1 LRACPRGPEPP
12 ERDRTHAPL
21 TTLTWATGG
30 YGFGMS
36 LRLRVLCG
44 FAVAIIGGVIA
55 ILQIFRGL
63 HQTHTANQAVT
74 DRWTPAAAASNRLLS
89 HLVDQETGER
99 GYLITGDAKFLQP
112 YTEGRT
118 ETTQDLALIR
128 TLSGDVPAISTSLTS
143 VESQWQLWLTNVAEP
158 EIATRQTGNVTQTQ
172 QLVDRSQDKPVFDD
186 LRTKVATLQQD
197 ISTRATTARTTE
209 TGAIRRLERTLIAAS
224 IIAIGF
230 TLLSLA
236 LIGVGVLR
244 PLTALQRR
252 LRMATEGAFRNVI
265 PERGPP
271 ELREVARDAELMRRR
286 LLRELDQSESARQGL
301 EQRGTVVL
309 GLSERLRLDDLAP
322 IAGLQ
327 IASALHAAEGVVAG
341 DLLDVVQI
349 DDCHVG
355 LVIADVSGHGAT
367 AGLEAIT
374 LKDVIGTALRLGRNP
389 AQALEV
395 AADQARL
402 DERFATCAIV
412 VINVKTGELTY
423 ANAGHLPP
431 VVVPARVT
439 ALTPADLVSL
449 EPTGPLLSVLARGW
463 DVGWGQLAPG
473 EVLLLVTDG
482 LLEARTVEGDEFGM
496 TGLCNA
502 LRSDAP
508 HDAASVVSALT
519 DAARTYAAN
528 YRRDDVT
535 VLAVMRDLVTIPE
548 TQVTLA
554 DPEPT
559 SLPAEPTSLSSD

>member
-1 LRACPRGPEPP
+1 
-12 ERDRTHAPL
+12 
-21 TTLTWATGG
+21 
-30 YGFGMS
+30 MS
-36 LRLRVLCG
+36 LRLRALCG
-44 FAVAIIGGVIA
+44 FAIAIIGGVIA
-55 ILQIFRGL
+55 ILQIFSGL

-74 DRWTPAAAASNRLLS
+74 ERWTPAAAASNRLLS

-112 YTEGRT
+112 YTQGRT

-128 TLSGDVPAISTSLTS
+128 TLSGGVPAIADNLTT
-143 VESQWQLWLTNVAEP
+143 VESQWQLWLTTVAEP
-158 EIATRQTGNVTQTQ
+158 EIAARQAGNIAQSEE
-172 QLVDRSQDKPVFDD
+172 LVDRSQDKPVFDD

-197 ISTRATTARTTE
+197 ISTRAIAARNTE
-209 TGAIRRLERTLIAAS
+209 TAAISRLERTLIAAS
-224 IIAIGF
+224 IGAVGF

-244 PLTALQRR
+244 PLNALQRR

-301 EQRGTVVL
+301 EQRAAVVL
-309 GLSERLRLDDLAP
+309 GLSERLRLDDLVP

-327 IASALHAAEGVVAG
+327 IASALDAAEGVVAG

-349 DDCHVG
+349 DERHVG

-367 AGLEAIT
+367 AGLEAIM
-374 LKDVIGTALRLGRNP
+374 LKDVIGTALRLGCNP

-395 AADQARL
+395 AADQSRL

-412 VINVKTGELTY
+412 VINVSTGELVY

-431 VVVPARVT
+431 MVVPARV
-439 ALTPADLVSL
+439 ALLEPADLVNL

-463 DVGWGQLAPG
+463 DVGWGQLEPG

-482 LLEARTVEGDEFGM
+482 LLEARTVGGDEFGIA
-496 TGLCNA
+496 GVCNA
-502 LRSDAP
+502 LRSDTA
-508 HDAASVVSALT
+508 HDAASVVLALT

-535 VLAVMRDLVTIPE
+535 VLAVMRDLVTLPKSE
-548 TQVTLA
+548 VTVA
-554 DPEPT
+554 DPEP
-559 SLPAEPTSLSSD
+559 SSVPAEPTSLSAD

>member
-1 LRACPRGPEPP
+1 
-12 ERDRTHAPL
+12 
-21 TTLTWATGG
+21 
-30 YGFGMS
+30 MS
-36 LRLRVLCG
+36 LRVRVLFG
-44 FAVAIIGGVIA
+44 FAVALFGGVIA
-55 ILQIFRGL
+55 ILQIFSGL
-63 HQTHTANQAVT
+63 HETHRANQAVT

-112 YTEGRT
+112 YTEGRSQ
-118 ETTQDLALIR
+118 TTQDLAMIR
-128 TLSGDVPAISTSLTS
+128 TLSGGVPAISASLAG
-143 VESQWQLWLTNVAEP
+143 VETQWNLWLTDVAEP
-158 EIATRQTGNVTQTQ
+158 EIAARQAGNATQTQ

-186 LRTKVATLQQD
+186 LRAKVATLQQD
-197 ISTRATTARTTE
+197 ISTRASAARKSE
-209 TGAIRRLERTLIAAS
+209 TGAIRTLERTLIAAS
-224 IIAIGF
+224 ILAIAF

-236 LIGVGVLR
+236 LIGIGVLR

-301 EQRGTVVL
+301 EQRATVVL

-374 LKDVIGTALRLGRNP
+374 LKDVIGTALRLGLNP
-389 AQALEV
+389 AQALDV

-412 VINVKTGELTY
+412 IINVTTGELSY

-431 VVVPARVT
+431 VVVPSQVA

-463 DVGWGQLAPG
+463 DVGWGQLDAG
-473 EVLLLVTDG
+473 QVLVLVTDG
-482 LLEARTVEGDEFGM
+482 LLEARTVDGEEFGM

-502 LRSDAP
+502 LRSDVA

-535 VLAVMRDLVTIPE
+535 VLAVMRDL
-548 TQVTLA
+548 
-554 DPEPT
+554 PT
-559 SLPAEPTSLSSD
+559 SDPSAD

>member
-1 LRACPRGPEPP
+1 
-12 ERDRTHAPL
+12 
-21 TTLTWATGG
+21 
-30 YGFGMS
+30 MS
-36 LRLRVLCG
+36 LRLRVICG
-44 FAVAIIGGVIA
+44 FAVAVIGGVIA
-55 ILQIFRGL
+55 ILQIFSGL
-63 HQTHTANQAVT
+63 HQTHAANRAVT

-112 YTEGRT
+112 YTDGRT

-128 TLSGDVPAISTSLTS
+128 TLSGGVPAIAGGLTS
-143 VESQWQLWLTNVAEP
+143 VESQWQVWLTDVAEP
-158 EIATRQTGNVTQTQ
+158 EIATRQGGNVTQTQ

-186 LRTKVATLQQD
+186 LRAKVATLQQD
-197 ISTRATTARTTE
+197 ISTRASAARTTE
-209 TGAIRRLERTLIAAS
+209 TAAIERLERILITASIAAV
-224 IIAIGF
+224 AF

-244 PLTALQRR
+244 PLTLLQRR

-301 EQRGTVVL
+301 EQRATVVL

-349 DDCHVG
+349 DEQHVG

-367 AGLEAIT
+367 AGLEAIM
-374 LKDVIGTALRLGRNP
+374 LKDVIGTALRLGCDP
-389 AQALEV
+389 AQALDV
-395 AADQARL
+395 AADQSRV

-412 VINVKTGELTY
+412 VINVSTGELTY

-431 VVVPARVT
+431 VVVPARL
-439 ALTPADLVSL
+439 ALLTPADLVSL

-463 DVGWGQLAPG
+463 DVGWGQLQPG

-482 LLEARTVEGDEFGM
+482 LLEARTVDGDEFGM
-496 TGLCNA
+496 LGLCNA
-502 LRSDAP
+502 LRSDTP
-508 HDAASVVSALT
+508 LDAAGVVSALT
-519 DAARTYAAN
+519 DAARNYAAN

-535 VLAVMRDLVTIPE
+535 VLAVMRDP
-548 TQVTLA
+548 VTLSK
-554 DPEPT
+554 PEVT
-559 SLPAEPTSLSSD
+559 LSQPAVTLSNPEHTSLSANPEHTSLSAE

>member
-1 LRACPRGPEPP
+1 
-12 ERDRTHAPL
+12 
-21 TTLTWATGG
+21 
-30 YGFGMS
+30 MS
-36 LRLRVLCG
+36 LRARVLGG
-44 FAVAIIGGVIA
+44 FAIALIGGVIA
-55 ILQIFRGL
+55 ILQVFSAL
-63 HQTHTANQAVT
+63 HQTHAANQAVT

-99 GYLITGDAKFLQP
+99 GYLITGDDKFLQP
-112 YTEGRT
+112 YSEGRS
-118 ETTQDLALIR
+118 ETTKDLTTIR
-128 TLSGDVPAISTSLTS
+128 TLTGGVPAVSASLAS
-143 VESQWQLWLTNVAEP
+143 VESQWQLWLIDVAEP
-158 EIATRQTGNVTQTQ
+158 EIAARRGGNVTQTQ
-172 QLVDRSQDKPVFDD
+172 QLVDSSQDKPVFDD
-186 LRTKVATLQQD
+186 LRAKVATLQQD
-197 ISTRATTARTTE
+197 ISTRASAARKSETA
-209 TGAIRRLERTLIAAS
+209 AISRLEHTLIASS
-224 IIAIGF
+224 IIAVAF

-236 LIGVGVLR
+236 LIGIGVLR

-286 LLRELDQSESARQGL
+286 LLRELDQSETARQGL

-367 AGLEAIT
+367 AGLEAIM

-389 AQALEV
+389 AQALDV
-395 AADQARL
+395 AADQSRL

-412 VINVKTGELTY
+412 IINVSTGELTY
-423 ANAGHLPP
+423 ANAGHLSP
-431 VVVPARVT
+431 VVLPEQVAD
-439 ALTPADLVSL
+439 LTPADVVSL

-463 DVGWGQLAPG
+463 DVGWGQLDPG
-473 EVLLLVTDG
+473 QVLLLVTDG
-482 LLEARTVEGDEFGM
+482 ILEARTADGEEFGM

-502 LRSDAP
+502 LRSDVP

-519 DAARTYAAN
+519 DAARTHAAN

-535 VLAVMRDLVTIPE
+535 VLAVKRELPR
-548 TQVTLA
+548 
-554 DPEPT
+554 PT
-559 SLPAEPTSLSSD
+559 SEKTSHAAVAEPAGQLAAPADGS